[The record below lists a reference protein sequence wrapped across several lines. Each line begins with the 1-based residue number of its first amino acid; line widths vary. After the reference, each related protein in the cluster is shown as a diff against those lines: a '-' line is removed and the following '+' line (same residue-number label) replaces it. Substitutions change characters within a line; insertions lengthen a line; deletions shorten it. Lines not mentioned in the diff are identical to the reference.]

1 MPVSSILRIQ
11 GLQLDSQKSNE
22 STNHRGAEEAPVLS
36 SLQWQEGVSQDPAR
50 NSTPK
55 AVGGGKMASKSFAQW
70 QHLFECQCDLTRVNI
85 GIT

>member
-1 MPVSSILRIQ
+1 M
-11 GLQLDSQKSNE
+11 
-22 STNHRGAEEAPVLS
+22 LS